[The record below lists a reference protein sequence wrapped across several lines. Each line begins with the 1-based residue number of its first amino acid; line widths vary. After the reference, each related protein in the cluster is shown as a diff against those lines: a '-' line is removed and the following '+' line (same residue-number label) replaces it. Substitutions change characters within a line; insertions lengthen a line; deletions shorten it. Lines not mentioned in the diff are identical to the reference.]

1 MTKGQKIT
9 FVQLAEKVLEK
20 AEIPLSADEILKK
33 GKDMGLE
40 VKSDAQD
47 KLKSFY
53 SVVLKSIQ
61 DGGNNA
67 TLCKIGSP
75 IRFWLKSR
83 ENEIIGKE
91 TEIEQKRQ
99 EKYIA
104 ELKDDEHKKSFHE
117 KDLHSLLVK
126 FLADDE
132 RFRLYCKTINANTTP
147 PKKVGLNEW
156 IHPDIIGVHFPFND
170 YESGAFKLLSHINRL
185 NYKICSFEIKKII
198 NLANLKECYFQ
209 AVSNSSWANE
219 GYLVAYKVEFDDEAY
234 DEAERLNESF
244 GIGVIELKSEKVI
257 FEARTRELDIRTL
270 NMLVSKNTH
279 FKEFIENVNDDI
291 DTCLISRDSDRIV
304 KKKYDKI
311 FSDDELIKYKK
322 QYGIE

>member
-1 MTKGQKIT
+1 MSLNKEQKIT

-91 TEIEQKRQ
+91 TEIELKRQ

-104 ELKDDEHKKSFHE
+104 ELKDDEEKKVFYE
-117 KDLHSLLVK
+117 KDLHPLLVS
-126 FLADDE
+126 LADE
-132 RFRLYCKTINANTTP
+132 RFGLYCKTINANTSIS
-147 PKKVGLNEW
+147 KKEGLNEW
-156 IHPDIIGVHFPFND
+156 IHPDIIGVHFPFSD

-185 NYKICSFEIKKII
+185 NYKICSFEIKKFI

-209 AVSNSSWANE
+209 AVSNSSWANK
-219 GYLVAYKVEFDDEAY
+219 GYLVAYGIEFDDEAY

-244 GIGVIELKSEKVI
+244 GIGMIELKSEKVL
-257 FEARTRELDIRTL
+257 FEARERELDIRTL
-270 NMLVSKNTH
+270 NMLCQKNTD
-279 FKEFIENVNDDI
+279 FRRFIENVSEDI
-291 DTCLISRDSDRIV
+291 ETKNSERII
-304 KKKYDKI
+304 KSKYDEI
-311 FSDDELIKYKK
+311 FSNEKLTAYKK
-322 QYGIE
+322 QCGIK

>member
-1 MTKGQKIT
+1 MALNKEQKIT

-61 DGGNNA
+61 DGGSNA

-91 TEIEQKRQ
+91 TEIELKRQ

-104 ELKDDEHKKSFHE
+104 ELNDDENKKSYQE
-117 KDLHSLLVK
+117 KDLHPLLVK
-126 FLADDE
+126 FLADDGQ
-132 RFRLYCKTINANTTP
+132 FGLYCKTINANTTP
-147 PKKVGLNEW
+147 SKKGGLNEW
-156 IHPDIIGVHFPFND
+156 IHPDIIGVHFPFSD

-185 NYKICSFEIKKII
+185 NYKICSFEIKKFI
-198 NLANLKECYFQ
+198 NLANLKEYYFQ
-209 AVSNSSWANE
+209 AVSNSSWANK
-219 GYLVAYKVEFDDEAY
+219 GYLVAYVVEFDDEAY

-244 GIGVIELKSEKVI
+244 GIGVIELKSEKVL
-257 FEARTRELDIRTL
+257 FEARERELDIRTL
-270 NMLVSKNTH
+270 NMLCQKNTD
-279 FKEFIENVNDDI
+279 FRKFIENVSEDI
-291 DTCLISRDSDRIV
+291 ETKNSERII
-304 KKKYDKI
+304 KSKYDEI
-311 FSDDELIKYKK
+311 FSDEKLTAHKK
-322 QYGIE
+322 QCGIK